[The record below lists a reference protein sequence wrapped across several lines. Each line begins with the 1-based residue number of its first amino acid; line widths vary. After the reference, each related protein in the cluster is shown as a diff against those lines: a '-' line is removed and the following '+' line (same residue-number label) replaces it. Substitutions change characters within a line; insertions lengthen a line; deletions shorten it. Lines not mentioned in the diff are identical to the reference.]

1 MSSSVDSNTIAGF
14 HAEARGYLPGLA
26 ECLRKLS
33 EAQAETAALGEMHR
47 LVHLIRGASSVV
59 GLSQLTQLSEGLE
72 TYVDELADGIVQ
84 WDDETLGI
92 LEEAVE
98 GIRMNLED
106 EPAARWRSND
116 VTDEVDPEVLAGFLI
131 EAQEALEVVATQ
143 LRLIGNET
151 NGKHALLEVRRAVH
165 TLKGA
170 GAMVGLNALSSVAHR
185 MEDALDAL
193 YEGRVEMDHAMRVLL
208 EDTTDLLIG
217 LVESGGTDSGIE
229 VRIPALFHRYSPDE
243 VVETVVETDVETPH
257 VTIETESTE
266 SSQYLRVPLE
276 RVDELVKMVSELFV
290 HRSTF
295 EKTLG
300 KFGHEMGELSLSI
313 ERLQRLGNAFE
324 QEQVLVQS
332 GTSKT
337 LRSGGAGGSIVES
350 EFDPL
355 EFDRYTK
362 LHTHSL
368 ALRETAADVGA
379 AETQLR
385 VLQDDFG
392 SFLSLEKQLSSQI
405 QDKLMRFRMVPLSS
419 IAARLQRTARMAASH
434 CGKAVELEIEGGA
447 IEMDK
452 TLLEK
457 ICGPLEHLLRNA
469 VVHGIEDP
477 QERRASGKPE
487 PGKIALKVI
496 HEGAQMSLCLSDDG
510 AGLRT
515 NLIAERAVEN
525 GLITADQAG
534 AVEEED
540 IYRLMFMP
548 GVSTA
553 KGVTELAG
561 RGIGLDVVK
570 NTVEELKGSLSVG
583 SVMGHGTSFTM
594 RLPVTLAI
602 TRVLMVEAQ
611 GQMFALPIASVVEVA
626 RVSAGEI
633 VRTEGGNR
641 VTMGGR
647 MVRLLKLDEV
657 LGLASN
663 GDEPASALVALVRNG
678 DDDFALSMERIVE
691 AREVVV
697 KPLSPLIGR
706 APHLVGASTLGD
718 GRIVP
723 ILNAAALADGKGVM
737 RVIKRTV
744 APKKK
749 CLEVL
754 IVDDSLSVRRVI
766 ASLMQRQGWTHSQ
779 AKDGVEALEYLRR
792 AVVAPDVI
800 LMDVE
805 MPRMDGFELTAAL
818 RADAALAKVPILML
832 TSRGGDK
839 HRAKAFAV
847 GVTEYLVKPYQEEKL
862 LETIARLTS

>member
-14 HAEARGYLPGLA
+14 HEEARGYLPGLA
-26 ECLRKLS
+26 ECLRRLG
-33 EAQAETAALGEMHR
+33 EAQAEPTALGEMHR

-72 TYVDELADGIVQ
+72 IYVDELADGIVQ
-84 WDDETLGI
+84 WDEETLGI
-92 LEEAVE
+92 LAEAVE

-106 EPAARWRSND
+106 EPAARWRPTQVS
-116 VTDEVDPEVLAGFLI
+116 EESDPEILSGFLI
-131 EAQEALEVVATQ
+131 EAQEALELVAKQ
-143 LRLIGNET
+143 LQSIGKE
-151 NGKHALLEVRRAVH
+151 GDVKHALLEVRRAVH

-193 YEGRVEMDHAMRVLL
+193 YEGRVEMDGKLGVLL
-208 EDTTDLLIG
+208 EDTTDLLMG
-217 LVESGGTDSGIE
+217 LVESGGTDTAIE
-229 VRIPALFHRYSPDE
+229 ARIPALFHRYSPDE
-243 VVETVVETDVETPH
+243 PEETMVEAPQAA
-257 VTIETESTE
+257 IENESVE

-276 RVDELVKMVSELFV
+276 RVDELVRMVSELFV
-290 HRSTF
+290 HRSKF

-300 KFGHEMGELSLSI
+300 KFGHEMGELSLSM
-313 ERLQRLGNAFE
+313 ERLQRLGNVFE
-324 QEQVLVQS
+324 QEQVPMQS

-337 LRSGGAGGSIVES
+337 LVSSGASGSAIES

-362 LHTHSL
+362 LHIHSRDL
-368 ALRETAADVGA
+368 GETAADVGA
-379 AETQLR
+379 VETQLR
-385 VLQDDFG
+385 ILQDDFG

-405 QDKLMRFRMVPLSS
+405 QDKLMRFRMVPLTS
-419 IAARLQRTARMAASH
+419 IAARLQRTARMAAAQ
-434 CGKAVELEIEGGA
+434 CGKIVELEIEGGA
-447 IEMDK
+447 TELDK
-452 TLLEK
+452 TLLERMS
-457 ICGPLEHLLRNA
+457 GPLEHLLRNA
-469 VVHGIEDP
+469 VAHGIETP
-477 QERRASGKPE
+477 QERKANLKSETGR
-487 PGKIALKVI
+487 IALKVV
-496 HEGAQMSLCLSDDG
+496 HEGAQIVICLSDDG

-515 NLIAERAVEN
+515 DLIAERAVAG
-525 GLITADQAG
+525 GLITAEQA
-534 AVEEED
+534 AAMEEEEL
-540 IYRLMFMP
+540 YRLMFLP

-553 KGVTELAG
+553 KDVTELAG

-570 NTVEELKGSLSVG
+570 NTVEDLKGSLNVESVEG
-583 SVMGHGTSFTM
+583 RGTSFTM

-602 TRVLMVEAQ
+602 TKVLMVESQ

-626 RVSAGEI
+626 RVASNEI
-633 VRTEGGNR
+633 TRTERGNR

-663 GDEPASALVALVRNG
+663 EAEPASALLALVRNG
-678 DDDFALSMERIVE
+678 DDDFALSVERIVE

-697 KPLSPLIGR
+697 KPLSTLIGR
-706 APHLVGASTLGD
+706 APHLVGATALGD

-723 ILNAAALADGKGVM
+723 ILNSAALSDGKGAM
-737 RVIKRTV
+737 RVIKRRV
-744 APKKK
+744 APTRKS
-749 CLEVL
+749 LDVL
-754 IVDDSLSVRRVI
+754 IVDDSISVRRVI
-766 ASLMQRQGWTHSQ
+766 ASLMQRQGWNHEQ

-792 AVVAPDVI
+792 AAVTPDVI

-818 RADAALAKVPILML
+818 KADAAFAKVPILML

-862 LETIARLTS
+862 LETILRLAN